1 MRMWRGLTAPVVIQA
16 RRKLERSKDG
26 APSADFQAE
35 PMGLGEALK
44 PAVAVVLCSKP
55 KCMCV
60 YVLDM

>member
-1 MRMWRGLTAPVVIQA
+1 MFYKRMWRGLTVPVVIQA

-44 PAVAVVLCSKP
+44 PAGGRCFMLQTKMHVR
-55 KCMCV
+55 
-60 YVLDM
+60 DT